1 MAKSTVSVPMRTRP
15 AVAPPKGVTAKTP
28 TIVINTTTQ
37 PRSPRRW
44 AIRHTDRIEIG
55 GGALFPQIKS
65 SRKDIVL
72 AVVAMGLA
80 ASLVYA
86 AKNGFELLKEHIS
99 KKSEAKATVPEPP
112 KIQTIVDC
120 VNSAGE
126 PKKVLIPDM
135 VQKGGI
141 SIFAGREG
149 AGKSLLGHQAAI
161 ELARGYGDFVAEDIS
176 PQNVIIIDGEMDE
189 DDYVSRFGN
198 MEIPSNIT
206 RISETDFANLKQL
219 AEYIKGIVSGLLSP
233 ATIII
238 DNLMA
243 LSLENLTGKAVNEF
257 FRDLKKIPRGS
268 EPTITFVVVDPLGKT
283 PEGHPLDNSLLAG
296 SANIARFAHNIIILD
311 YSARGNTYRYI
322 KFTKQRKAALPDEVL
337 EVVISEEEYLHFE
350 VIGNSRE
357 ADVVRNK
364 TNLRRYGQIPEGVV
378 DDDEEEEA
386 PEEDGRGR
394 LWTDEDT
401 ARLIELAS
409 TLETPDKETIGLM
422 MERHPNFIYRKAKLY
437 GIQLMSKP
445 RGRKPKQQGPDEQ

>member
-1 MAKSTVSVPMRTRP
+1 MDKTTVSVPMRTRP
-15 AVAPPKGVTAKTP
+15 AVTPPKGVTTKTP
-28 TIVINTTTQ
+28 TVVINTATQ

-44 AIRHTDRIEIG
+44 AFRHPERIEIG
-55 GGALFPQIKS
+55 GGAIFPKIS
-65 SRKDIVL
+65 CSRKDLTYAVL
-72 AVVAMGLA
+72 AMGIGA
-80 ASLVYA
+80 ALVYA

-135 VQKGGI
+135 VQEGGI

-257 FRDLKKIPRGS
+257 FRDLKKIQRGS
-268 EPTITFVVVDPLGKT
+268 EHTITFVVVDHLGKT
-283 PEGHPLDNSLLAG
+283 PEGHTLDNSLLAG
-296 SANIARFAHNIIILD
+296 SANLARFAHNIIILD
-311 YSARGNTYRYI
+311 YSARGADYRYI

-337 EVVISEEEYLHFE
+337 EVVISEDEYLHFE
-350 VIGNSRE
+350 IIGNARE
-357 ADVVRNK
+357 ADVKRTQN
-364 TNLRRYGQIPEGVV
+364 NLKRFGQVPEGVV

-422 MERHPNFIYRKAKLY
+422 MERHPNLIYRKAKLY

-445 RGRKPKQQGPDEQ
+445 RGRKPKQQEPDEQ

>member
-1 MAKSTVSVPMRTRP
+1 MVNSNVSVPMRTRP
-15 AVAPPKGVTAKTP
+15 AVAHPKGVTAKAP
-28 TIVINTTTQ
+28 TIVINATTQ

-44 AIRHTDRIEIG
+44 AFRHPDRIEIG
-55 GGALFPQIKS
+55 GGALFPKIKS

-86 AKNGFELLKEHIS
+86 SKNGFELLKERIS
-99 KKSEAKATVPEPP
+99 KKREEKDNIPDPP

-126 PKKVLIPDM
+126 PKKTLIPDM
-135 VQKGGI
+135 VQEGGI

-257 FRDLKKIPRGS
+257 FRDLKKIQRGS
-268 EPTITFVVVDPLGKT
+268 EHTITFVVVDHLGKT
-283 PEGHPLDNSLLAG
+283 PEGHTLDNSLLAG
-296 SANIARFAHNIIILD
+296 SANLARFAHNIILLD
-311 YSARGNTYRYI
+311 YSARGAGYRYI

-337 EVVISEEEYLHFE
+337 EVMISEEEYLHFE
-350 VIGNSRE
+350 VLGNAHE
-357 ADVVRNK
+357 TDVKRTPN
-364 TNLRRYGQIPEGVV
+364 NLKRFGQAV
-378 DDDEEEEA
+378 DEDVDEEEA

-422 MERHPNFIYRKAKLY
+422 MERHPNLIYRKAKLY

-445 RGRKPKQQGPDEQ
+445 RGRKPKQDEQ

>member
-1 MAKSTVSVPMRTRP
+1 MSNSNPSVPMRTRP

-86 AKNGFELLKEHIS
+86 SKNGFELLKERIS
-99 KKSEAKATVPEPP
+99 KKREEKDNIPDPP

-120 VNSAGE
+120 LNSAGE
-126 PKKVLIPDM
+126 PKKTLIPDM
-135 VQKGGI
+135 VQEGGI

-161 ELARGYGDFVAEDIS
+161 ELARGYGNFVAEDIS

-257 FRDLKKIPRGS
+257 FRDLKKNQRGS
-268 EPTITFVVVDPLGKT
+268 EHTITFVVVDHLGKT
-283 PEGHPLDNSLLAG
+283 PEGHTLDNSLLAG
-296 SANIARFAHNIIILD
+296 SANLARFAHNIIILD
-311 YSARGNTYRYI
+311 YSARGAGYRYI

-337 EVVISEEEYLHFE
+337 EVMISEEEYLHFE
-350 VIGNSRE
+350 VVGNASE

-364 TNLRRYGQIPEGVV
+364 TNLKRFGQAEG

-386 PEEDGRGR
+386 PEEDGRGTR
-394 LWTDEDT
+394 WTEKDT
-401 ARLIELAS
+401 ARFMELAS

-422 MERHPNFIYRKAKLY
+422 MERHPNLIYRKAKMY

-445 RGRKPKQQGPDEQ
+445 RGRKPKQQEPDEQ

>member
-1 MAKSTVSVPMRTRP
+1 MVNSNVSVPMRTRP
-15 AVAPPKGVTAKTP
+15 ALTPPKGVTAKTP
-28 TIVINTTTQ
+28 TVVIDTSTQ

-44 AIRHTDRIEIG
+44 AFRHPDRIEIG
-55 GGALFPQIKS
+55 GGVLPTLKC
-65 SRKDIVL
+65 SRKDL
-72 AVVAMGLA
+72 CACVVAVGA
-80 ASLVYA
+80 ISAVIYA
-86 AKNGFELLKEHIS
+86 AKYGFKKLFSPKEKTSGSDDSRI
-99 KKSEAKATVPEPP
+99 PEPP

-135 VQKGGI
+135 VQEGGI

-161 ELARGYGDFVAEDIS
+161 ELARGYGNFVAEDIS

-257 FRDLKKIPRGS
+257 FRDLKKIQRGS
-268 EPTITFVVVDPLGKT
+268 EHTITFVVVDHLGKT
-283 PEGHPLDNSLLAG
+283 PEGHTLDNSLLAG
-296 SANIARFAHNIIILD
+296 SANLARFAHNIIILD
-311 YSARGNTYRYI
+311 YSARGAGYRYI

-337 EVVISEEEYLHFE
+337 EVMISEEEYLHFE
-350 VIGNSRE
+350 VVGNASE

-364 TNLRRYGQIPEGVV
+364 TNLKRFGQAEG

-386 PEEDGRGR
+386 PEEDGRGTR
-394 LWTDEDT
+394 WTEKDT
-401 ARLIELAS
+401 ARLMELAR

-422 MERHPNFIYRKAKLY
+422 MERHPNLIYRKAKLY

-445 RGRKPKQQGPDEQ
+445 RGRKPKQSETKEQ

>member
-1 MAKSTVSVPMRTRP
+1 MKTNVLPVLNCTTPVVASNATTSSQQPSFTINFPKLP
-15 AVAPPKGVTAKTP
+15 ASALRDSGL
-28 TIVINTTTQ
+28 
-37 PRSPRRW
+37 
-44 AIRHTDRIEIG
+44 IEIG
-55 GGALFPQIKS
+55 GGLIPGIKCNEKFLWTAVSAVCVLFGGYFTAKHGIPRLFTK
-65 SRKDIVL
+65 KDSFNPNTEERST
-72 AVVAMGLA
+72 A
-80 ASLVYA
+80 
-86 AKNGFELLKEHIS
+86 
-99 KKSEAKATVPEPP
+99 PDPP

-126 PKKVLIPDM
+126 PKKFLLPDM
-135 VQKGGI
+135 IKEGGI

-149 AGKSLLGHQAAI
+149 SGKTLFGHQAAI
-161 ELARGYGDFVAEDIS
+161 ELARGYGDFVAEGIS
-176 PQNVIIIDGEMDE
+176 PQNVIIIDGEMDD
-189 DDYVSRFGN
+189 DDYVERFGD

-219 AEYIKGIVSGLLSP
+219 SEYINGVVSGLLSP
-233 ATIII
+233 ATIFI
-238 DNLMA
+238 DNLVA

-257 FRDLKKIPRGS
+257 FRELKKIQRNS
-268 EPTITFVVVDPLGKT
+268 EHTITFVVVDHIGKT
-283 PEGHPLDNSLLAG
+283 PEGHTLDNSLLAG

-422 MERHPNFIYRKAKLY
+422 MERHPNLIYRKAKLY

-445 RGRKPKQQGPDEQ
+445 RGRKPKQQEPDEQ

>member
-1 MAKSTVSVPMRTRP
+1 MC
-15 AVAPPKGVTAKTP
+15 PK
-28 TIVINTTTQ
+28 INC
-37 PRSPRRW
+37 
-44 AIRHTDRIEIG
+44 
-55 GGALFPQIKS
+55 
-65 SRKDIVL
+65 SRKD
-72 AVVAMGLA
+72 LA
-80 ASLVYA
+80 ACVA
-86 AKNGFELLKEHIS
+86 AIGATATLFFGAKYGFEYLKHLFIRKAEE
-99 KKSEAKATVPEPP
+99 KKTTTPEPP

-135 VQKGGI
+135 VQEGGI

-257 FRDLKKIPRGS
+257 FRDLKKIQRGS
-268 EPTITFVVVDPLGKT
+268 EHTITFVVVDHLGKT
-283 PEGHPLDNSLLAG
+283 PEGHTLDNSLLAG
-296 SANIARFAHNIIILD
+296 SANLARFAHNIIILD
-311 YSARGNTYRYI
+311 YSARGAGYRYI

-337 EVVISEEEYLHFE
+337 EVMISEEEYLHFE
-350 VIGNSRE
+350 VLGNAHE
-357 ADVVRNK
+357 ADVKRTQN
-364 TNLRRYGQIPEGVV
+364 NLKRFGQAV
-378 DDDEEEEA
+378 DEDVDEEEE
-386 PEEDGRGR
+386 PKVDGRGER
-394 LWTDEDT
+394 WTEKDT
-401 ARLIELAS
+401 DRLIELAS
-409 TLETPDKETIGLM
+409 TLETPDKDHIADM
-422 MERHPNFIYRKAKLY
+422 MGRTPNMVYKMARMN
-437 GIQLMSKP
+437 GIQLMPKP
-445 RGRKPKQQGPDEQ
+445 RGRKPKQKPESDEQ

>member
-1 MAKSTVSVPMRTRP
+1 MANVNLPVPQRTQ
-15 AVAPPKGVTAKTP
+15 AMVIPPKGVTPSQP
-28 TIVINTTTQ
+28 TIIINAQ
-37 PRSPRRW
+37 PVRSSRRF
-44 AIRHTDRIEIG
+44 AFRHPDRIEIG
-55 GGALFPQIKS
+55 GGAVFPKIKS

-86 AKNGFELLKEHIS
+86 SKNGFELLKECIS
-99 KKSEAKATVPEPP
+99 KKREEKTTIPDPP

-126 PKKVLIPDM
+126 PKKTLIPDM
-135 VQKGGI
+135 VQEGGL
-141 SIFAGREG
+141 SVFAGREG
-149 AGKSLLGHQAAI
+149 AGKSLLGHQVGI
-161 ELARGYGDFVAEDIS
+161 EFARGYGSLVADGIS
-176 PQNVIIIDGEMDE
+176 PQNVIIIDGELDD
-189 DDYVSRFGN
+189 DDYVERFGD

-206 RISETDFANLKQL
+206 RISECDFANLKQL
-219 AEYIKGIVSGLLSP
+219 SEYIKGIVSGLLSP

-257 FRDLKKIPRGS
+257 FRDIKKIQRNS
-268 EPTITFVVVDPLGKT
+268 EHTITFVVVDHIGKT
-283 PEGHPLDNSLLAG
+283 PEGHTLDNSLLAG

-311 YSARGNTYRYI
+311 YSARGANFRYI

-350 VIGNSRE
+350 VIGNARE

-364 TNLRRYGQIPEGVV
+364 TNLRRYGQIPEGVI
-378 DDDEEEEA
+378 DDEEEDA

-401 ARLIELAS
+401 ERLTELAA

-422 MERHPNFIYRKAKLY
+422 MERHPNLIYRKAKLY

-445 RGRKPKQQGPDEQ
+445 RGRKPKQDEQ